1 MTTRRQAV
9 LACAA
14 SVTGFVTRI
23 AAGSPELIRVSRV
36 PRGGLQPQVALDG
49 LGTLHLVYYAGDS
62 GRGDLFYVKSADG
75 GTTFSRAIRVNS
87 QPGSAIAV
95 GTIRG
100 AQLTVGKDGRVHVSW
115 NGSSDAT
122 PAGMMNP
129 DSGKPGMPMLY
140 ARSNDAGTAF
150 QSQRNLMRHSFGL
163 DGGGS
168 IAADRSRNVYVAW
181 HGIDQAEASGTG
193 KDGEARRRLW
203 IAKSQDE
210 GRSFSPE
217 EKAWPQETGAC
228 GCCGMKIFVD
238 RRKNVY
244 ALYRSATES
253 VHRDI
258 YLLTSQNQGLRFEG
272 RLLHKWDIN
281 ACPMSS
287 MDIAENEDMVV
298 GAWETGGQ
306 VFWAHLNGGGGQPIS
321 PAGES
326 KGRKHP
332 RLAVNQ
338 NGEVLLAWTEGTGWK
353 KGGSLAYQVYDRT
366 GRPTSDGGRL
376 PGIAAWSFAAVA
388 ATPDN
393 RFSILY

>member
-1 MTTRRQAV
+1 MITRRQAV
-9 LACAA
+9 LAGATA
-14 SVTGFVTRI
+14 VTGFVAKI
-23 AAGSPELIRVSRV
+23 AAGSRERVRVNRV
-36 PRGGLQPQVALDG
+36 PGGGLQPQVAIDG
-49 LGTLHLVYYAGDS
+49 QGTLHLLYYAGDPQQ
-62 GRGDLFYVKSADG
+62 GDVFYLKSTDG
-75 GTTFSRAIRVNS
+75 GATFSRAIRVNS

-100 AQLTVGKDGRVHVSW
+100 AQLAVGKDGRVHVAW

-122 PAGMMNP
+122 PAGPLNP

-140 ARSNDAGTAF
+140 ARLNESGTAF
-150 QSQRNLMRHSFGL
+150 QAQRNLMRHSFGL

-168 IAADRSRNVYVAW
+168 IAADRSRDVYVAW
-181 HGIDQAEASGTG
+181 HGIGQAEASGTG
-193 KDGEARRRLW
+193 KEGEARRRMW

-217 EKAWPQETGAC
+217 EKAWSQETGAC

-238 RRKNVY
+238 RRANIY

-258 YLLTSQNQGLRFEG
+258 YLLTSRNQGQSFQG
-272 RLLHKWDIN
+272 QLLHKWDIN

-287 MDIAENEDMVV
+287 MDIAENADMVV

-306 VFWAHLNGGGGQPIS
+306 AFWARLDGGGGQPIS
-321 PAGES
+321 PAGEG

-338 NGEVLLAWTEGTGWK
+338 SGDVLLAWTEGTGWK

-366 GRPTSDGGRL
+366 GQPTADAGRL
-376 PGIAAWSFAAVA
+376 PGIATWSFAAVA
-388 ATPDN
+388 AIPDN

>member
-1 MTTRRQAV
+1 MITRRQAV
-9 LACAA
+9 VAGAA
-14 SVTGFVTRI
+14 AATSFVAKI
-23 AAGSPELIRVSRV
+23 AAGSRESVRMSRV
-36 PRGGLQPQVALDG
+36 PGGGLQPQLAIDG
-49 LGTLHLVYYAGDS
+49 QGTLHLLYYAGDPQQ
-62 GRGDLFYVKSADG
+62 GDVFYVKSTDG
-75 GTTFSRAIRVNS
+75 GMTFSPAIRVNS
-87 QPGSAIAV
+87 QPGSAIAM

-100 AQLTVGKDGRVHVSW
+100 AQLAIGKDGRVHVAW

-122 PAGMMNP
+122 PAGPLNP

-140 ARSNDAGTAF
+140 ARLNDSGTAF
-150 QSQRNLMRHSFGL
+150 QAQRNLMRHSFGL

-168 IAADRSRNVYVAW
+168 IAADQSRNVYVAW
-181 HGIDQAEASGTG
+181 HGIGQAEASGTG
-193 KDGEARRRLW
+193 KEGEARRRMW

-217 EKAWPQETGAC
+217 EKAWSQETGAC

-238 RRKNVY
+238 RRANIY

-253 VHRDI
+253 VHRDV
-258 YLLTSQNQGLRFEG
+258 YLLTSQNRGQSFEG

-287 MDIAENEDMVV
+287 MDIAENADMVV

-306 VFWAHLNGGGGQPIS
+306 VFWARLDGGGGQPIS
-321 PAGES
+321 PAGEG

-338 NGEVLLAWTEGTGWK
+338 SGDVLLAWTEGTGWK

-366 GRPTSDGGRL
+366 GQPTPDAGRL